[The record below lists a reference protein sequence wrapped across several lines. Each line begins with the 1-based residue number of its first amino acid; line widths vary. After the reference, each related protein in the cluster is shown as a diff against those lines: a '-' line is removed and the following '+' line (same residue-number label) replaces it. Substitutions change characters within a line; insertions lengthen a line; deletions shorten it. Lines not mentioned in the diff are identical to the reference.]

1 MYDLVQVLKLV
12 SVIIPVWNRKRF
24 LADAVE
30 SVQRQTYRPLEI
42 LVVDDGSTD
51 GTRECLEKVAG
62 KRADGVSIRP
72 FFRSHEGVSAARQ
85 FGLENAAGDFIQ
97 FLDSDDV
104 LLPEKISKQVSVLV
118 GADAVCC
125 LSRGYQGPFDS
136 LPDTSAGTLG
146 YGDWKPIGGE
156 IRSGEAALA
165 ALADGIPF
173 AIHAMT
179 PLWRRD
185 FLLAQAPWPKEFCNG
200 EDLVYFARVFRAC
213 EAMPLAFVDE
223 PLALLR
229 EHTGHRATVSPRLSG
244 WGQIEESE
252 RTVRRSALF
261 SRAEMVRELKKCK
274 GWNRQWAA
282 GCGRQLQTG
291 YWDAL
296 HILNGPELRDYESL
310 VLTLVPPC
318 SRIYAM
324 IRLRQL
330 FGSWM
335 VVWFLRNYL
344 SSRLQENSRGR
355 Q

>member
-1 MYDLVQVLKLV
+1 MKLI
-12 SVIIPVWNRKRF
+12 SVIIPVWNRKCF
-24 LADAVE
+24 LADVLE
-30 SVQRQTYRPLEI
+30 SVRRQTYRPLEI

-51 GTRECLEKVAG
+51 GSRECLEKFAG
-62 KRADGVSIRP
+62 KRTDGVSIRP

-104 LLPEKISKQVSVLV
+104 LLPQKISKQVSLLE
-118 GADAVCC
+118 GSDAVCC
-125 LSRGYQGPFDS
+125 LSRGYQGTFDS
-136 LPDTSAGTLG
+136 LLDASAGTFG
-146 YGDWKPIGGE
+146 YGDWRPIGGE
-156 IRSGEAALA
+156 IRSGEDALA
-165 ALADGIPF
+165 VLADGVPF
-173 AIHAMT
+173 GIHAMM

-185 FLLAQAPWPKEFCNG
+185 FLMEQAPWPREFCSG

-213 EAMPLAFVDE
+213 EAMQLAFVDE
-223 PLALLR
+223 PLVLLR

-252 RTVRRSALF
+252 QIVRRSAVL

-296 HILNGPELRDYESL
+296 HILNGSELRDYESL
-310 VLTLVPPC
+310 ILALVPLC
-318 SRIYAM
+318 SRICAM
-324 IRLRQL
+324 IRLRRL

-344 SSRLQENSRGR
+344 SSRLRESSRGR
-355 Q
+355 